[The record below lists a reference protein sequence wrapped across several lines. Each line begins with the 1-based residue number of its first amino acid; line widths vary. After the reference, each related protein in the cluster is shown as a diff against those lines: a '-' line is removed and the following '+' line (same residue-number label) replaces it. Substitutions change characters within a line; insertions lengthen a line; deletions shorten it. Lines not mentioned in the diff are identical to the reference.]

1 MNQDVIPD
9 SPPEA
14 VRRIRD
20 EFSRR
25 TGRAPARMAYAPGR
39 VEILG
44 NHTDYNEG
52 FVLSCAIGLGTAFA
66 VGPSDE
72 PGRSTLWAAD
82 IRRSHSFRTSAPAPL
97 PRSRWANYPKGVLHF
112 LALRGGACGD
122 FTAVFG
128 GDIPTGAGLSSS
140 AALEIAAGLALADW
154 MGMEVP
160 PLDLARIG
168 QRAEAEFAGVK
179 CGLLDQITSLFG
191 LENALV
197 RTDFRSLDIG
207 HVRIPDSAC
216 FLLCNTEVRHSLVDS
231 AYNERR
237 AACAAAAARL
247 SEILGRPVPALRDV
261 SLEEL
266 LGAESRLDRT
276 VFLRALHVVGENER
290 VLGGARD
297 LELGRIEA
305 FGRRMTESHHSSRLH
320 FENSCPELDE
330 AVELVNGLEGVYG
343 ARLSGG
349 GFGGSVVALAEAARA
364 DRIAED
370 WRKACSDRWGRPV
383 QVRRIAP
390 APGARRVPP
399 GEAQI
404 S

>member
-1 MNQDVIPD
+1 
-9 SPPEA
+9 
-14 VRRIRD
+14 
-20 EFSRR
+20 
-25 TGRAPARMAYAPGR
+25 
-39 VEILG
+39 
-44 NHTDYNEG
+44 
-52 FVLSCAIGLGTAFA
+52 
-66 VGPSDE
+66 
-72 PGRSTLWAAD
+72 
-82 IRRSHSFRTSAPAPL
+82 
-97 PRSRWANYPKGVLHF
+97 
-112 LALRGGACGD
+112 
-122 FTAVFG
+122 
-128 GDIPTGAGLSSS
+128 
-140 AALEIAAGLALADW
+140 
-154 MGMEVP
+154 
-160 PLDLARIG
+160 
-168 QRAEAEFAGVK
+168 
-179 CGLLDQITSLFG
+179 
-191 LENALV
+191 
-197 RTDFRSLDIG
+197 
-207 HVRIPDSAC
+207 
-216 FLLCNTEVRHSLVDS
+216 
-231 AYNERR
+231 
-237 AACAAAAARL
+237 
-247 SEILGRPVPALRDV
+247 
-261 SLEEL
+261 
-266 LGAESRLDRT
+266 
-276 VFLRALHVVGENER
+276 